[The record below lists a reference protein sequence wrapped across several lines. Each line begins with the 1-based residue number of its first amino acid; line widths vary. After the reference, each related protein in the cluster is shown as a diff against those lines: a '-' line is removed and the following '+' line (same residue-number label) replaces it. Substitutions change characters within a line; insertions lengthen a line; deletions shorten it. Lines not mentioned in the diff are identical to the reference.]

1 LARLGARSNSKTAIK
16 DRAPREK
23 APAALKGTANG
34 RTATGLALVK
44 HSQRCDGLATFWL
57 VVGAVLPV
65 VAVSDFCDD
74 PAPREWLR
82 PDSIKLESAL
92 QSPPVPP
99 PRLVLG

>member
-1 LARLGARSNSKTAIK
+1 
-16 DRAPREK
+16 
-23 APAALKGTANG
+23 
-34 RTATGLALVK
+34 
-44 HSQRCDGLATFWL
+44 
-57 VVGAVLPV
+57 VLPV

-99 PRLVLG
+99 PRLALG